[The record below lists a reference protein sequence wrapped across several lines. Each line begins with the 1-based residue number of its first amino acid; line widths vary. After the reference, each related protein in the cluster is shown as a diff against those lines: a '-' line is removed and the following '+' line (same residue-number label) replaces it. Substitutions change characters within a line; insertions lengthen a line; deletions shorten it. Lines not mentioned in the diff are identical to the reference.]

1 MGSILAATGIVGL
14 YASKVRYLIVHFY
27 ILTLFYFIVFLF
39 IWQAFNSIKEAKE
52 KNNEQIE
59 QKKSQDDSTAGSG
72 TGETKKDASWFSWVG
87 KKNFYEG
94 GFEDKM
100 DRSEAAR
107 ILGVR
112 ESASAQRIK
121 AAHRRILMLNHPDTG
136 GSTFIASKINEAKEL
151 LLKDKK

>member
-1 MGSILAATGIVGL
+1 MQSIQSQREARKEEGSDKSSDESSSTSESSSSSSESSSSS
-14 YASKVRYLIVHFY
+14 AS
-27 ILTLFYFIVFLF
+27 
-39 IWQAFNSIKEAKE
+39 
-52 KNNEQIE
+52 
-59 QKKSQDDSTAGSG
+59 
-72 TGETKKDASWFSWVG
+72 SWFSWVG

-112 ESASAQRIK
+112 ESASVKRIK

-136 GSTFIASKINEAKEL
+136 GSTFIASKINEAKEM
-151 LLKDKK
+151 LLKGRDK